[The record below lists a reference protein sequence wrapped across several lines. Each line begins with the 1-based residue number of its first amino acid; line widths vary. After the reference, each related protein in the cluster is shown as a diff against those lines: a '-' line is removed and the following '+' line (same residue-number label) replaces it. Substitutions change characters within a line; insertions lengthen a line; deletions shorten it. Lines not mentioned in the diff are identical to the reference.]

1 MKKIIL
7 LLTCGLAFCTGTA
20 QTLPKWANQAKKA
33 VFSVITYNKD
43 NKILNTGNGFYID
56 EEGTAVSDYSL
67 FKGHKRSALPERS
80 HPPSFS
86 RSDVLHA
93 SSQ

>member
-56 EEGTAVSDYSL
+56 ERL
-67 FKGHKRSALPERS
+67 FPII
-80 HPPSFS
+80 PCS
-86 RSDVLHA
+86 RE
-93 SSQ
+93 QTMR

>member
-43 NKILNTGNGFYID
+43 NKICIRLFPVQGSRPCGDRNG
-56 EEGTAVSDYSL
+56 
-67 FKGHKRSALPERS
+67 
-80 HPPSFS
+80 
-86 RSDVLHA
+86 
-93 SSQ
+93 